1 MVSKI
6 KISQL
11 TKKAKDEYFAA
22 LLSLKNLHACISSLK
37 KDLLNEENNYQ
48 FLINKVKIFIE
59 NGTIV
64 FRYLGYADTTILVV
78 SYWSN

>member
-22 LLSLKNLHACISSLK
+22 LLSLKSLHECISSLK
-37 KDLLNEENNYQ
+37 KDLLNKENDIQ
-48 FLINKVKIFIE
+48 TLLNKLKIFIE
-59 NGTIV
+59 NGTVV
-64 FRYLGYADTTILVV
+64 FRYLGYADTTILEV
-78 SYWSN
+78 N